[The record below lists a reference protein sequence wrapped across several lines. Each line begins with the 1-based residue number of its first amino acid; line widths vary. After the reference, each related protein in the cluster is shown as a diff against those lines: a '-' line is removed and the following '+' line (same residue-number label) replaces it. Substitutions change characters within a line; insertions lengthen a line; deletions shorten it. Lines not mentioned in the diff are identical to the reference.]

1 MVTLLGLISDY
12 VIWIYAACGLLVLL
26 SLRAVLMAIRDR
38 REALFT
44 LEKETATNR
53 AYRAVTIIMI
63 AVAIAGL
70 VTFINISVEPMVRE
84 ASEREATPTMLL
96 NLTPTFTPAP
106 ATPTRRTTPT
116 PTRRS
121 ITPTAI
127 LTPTISPPAPTSPPP
142 APPPCPNAL
151 ACIAAPGEGAKLRGV
166 VEVRGTANTE
176 DFHFFK
182 VEYGAGQVPANW
194 NVIGALQ
201 YEPVENSTLLT
212 FDTAA
217 LADGP
222 YVIRLTVVDSTG
234 NFPEPSQVS
243 VVVANGGG

>member
-1 MVTLLGLISDY
+1 
-12 VIWIYAACGLLVLL
+12 
-26 SLRAVLMAIRDR
+26 MAIRDR

-53 AYRAVTIIMI
+53 AYRGVTIIMI
-63 AVAIAGL
+63 ASAIAAL
-70 VTFINISVEPMVRE
+70 VTFINVSVEPMVRE
-84 ASEREATPTMLL
+84 ASEREATPTMLW

-116 PTRRS
+116 PTRLS
-121 ITPTAI
+121 VTPTAI
-127 LTPTISPPAPTSPPP
+127 LTPTIPPPPPTSPPP
-142 APPPCPNAL
+142 APPPCPNVL
-151 ACIAAPGEGAKLRGV
+151 ACIAAPGEGAKLAGV
-166 VEVRGTANTE
+166 VEIRGTANIE

-182 VEYGAGQVPANW
+182 VEYGAGQAPTTW

-234 NFPEPSQVS
+234 NFPKPSQVS
-243 VVVANGGG
+243 VVVVNGGG